1 MLADGS
7 RPAKSRLFV
16 DRDTMITL
24 AADQWR
30 SPEIFVLI
38 NVNMIYIGLLLSGM
52 FLLSYGQLLLGW
64 EGGMWREF
72 LREG

>member
-7 RPAKSRLFV
+7 RPENSRLLV
-16 DRDTMITL
+16 ERDTTITL

-38 NVNMIYIGLLLSGM
+38 TVNMIYIGLLLSGM

-64 EGGMWREF
+64 KVDM
-72 LREG
+72 LRGFS